1 MDLKKYF
8 TEHTGTGVFASADK
22 NGIVNTAIYARPHVL
37 DDATLGFI
45 MRPRLS
51 RKNIH
56 ENGNASYLFLESGE
70 SYKGA
75 RFRLKL
81 IAESSDHELLSNV
94 SRSHGTDRD
103 NATEEQRFLVTFSVQ
118 KCFSLIGG
126 EEIEIQ

>member
-1 MDLKKYF
+1 MDLKKFF

-22 NGIVNTAIYARPHVL
+22 NGIVNTAIYARPHIF

-45 MRPRLS
+45 MRHRLS

-56 ENGNASYLFLESGE
+56 ENGNASYLFIEKGD

-75 RFRLKL
+75 RLRLKL
-81 IAESSDHELLSNV
+81 IGETTDHALLSNV
-94 SRSHGTDRD
+94 PRSHGTDGD
-103 NATEEQRFLVTFSVQ
+103 NATAEQRFLVTFSVE

-126 EEIEIQ
+126 EEIAIQ